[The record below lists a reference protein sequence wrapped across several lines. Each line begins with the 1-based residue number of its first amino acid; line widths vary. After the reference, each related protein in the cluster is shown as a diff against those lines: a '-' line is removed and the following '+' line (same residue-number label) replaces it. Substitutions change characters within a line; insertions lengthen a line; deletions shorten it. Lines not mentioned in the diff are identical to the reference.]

1 MGPKPLF
8 SPNRL
13 NGEVLGA
20 AVARIKE
27 NQPGKG
33 KRLAKKILPE
43 PTGAKLALEKIKNNL
58 HKIEE
63 KKNAAL
69 RNMGLRQSGLDIG
82 IGNKAL
88 GNSMKPISMP
98 INVQPLSPTGI
109 GNDSAFEDK
118 YKAQYSHIKLKT

>member
-1 MGPKPLF
+1 
-8 SPNRL
+8 L
-13 NGEVLGA
+13 NSDALGA

-27 NQPGKG
+27 NQPGKS

-69 RNMGLRQSGLDIG
+69 RNMGLRQSGLEIG
-82 IGNKAL
+82 IGNNAL
-88 GNSMKPISMP
+88 ANSMKPINIP
-98 INVQPLSPTGI
+98 INAQPLSPTGLA
-109 GNDSAFEDK
+109 NDSASAFEDK
-118 YKAQYSHIKLKT
+118 SKAQYSHI